1 MRGKH
6 GKRRGKKKGKKKL
19 REPVIGPLT
28 ESSAWMQMFEEKITV
43 EHKKI
48 KRADLPPI
56 RDYLAEL
63 AIQLW
68 LARPSSDRG
77 TEAPK

>member
-1 MRGKH
+1 MRRKH
-6 GKRRGKKKGKKKL
+6 GKGRGKKKEKKKL

-28 ESSAWMQMFEEKITV
+28 ELDARMLMFEGNITV

-48 KRADLPPI
+48 RRADWPAI
-56 RDYLAEL
+56 QDYLADL

-68 LARPSSDRG
+68 LARPSADRS
-77 TEAPK
+77 TEVPK

>member
-1 MRGKH
+1 MRRKQ
-6 GKRRGKKKGKKKL
+6 GKRRGKKKEKKKL

-28 ESSAWMQMFEEKITV
+28 ESNARMQMFEENITV

-48 KRADLPPI
+48 KGAELSPI